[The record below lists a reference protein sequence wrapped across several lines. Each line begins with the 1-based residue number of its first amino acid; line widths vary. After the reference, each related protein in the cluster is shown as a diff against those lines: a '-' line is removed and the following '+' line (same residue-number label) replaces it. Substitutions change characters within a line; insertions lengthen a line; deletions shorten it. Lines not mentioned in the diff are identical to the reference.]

1 MKKSGIEDKNITVFA
16 EMMIRKMESM
26 TLDLKQPWLNST
38 CAALPENLN
47 GRAYSGWNSLMLLML
62 QEEKK
67 YTTPVYMTFKQAA
80 DEGVSVKKG
89 ETSFPVHFWNFSV
102 KDKESG
108 EKISIDDYR
117 KLSDSEKERYK
128 VIPYMKYFNVFN
140 VEQTTLPEVKPER
153 WEKIKDK
160 FSIGKLIDNGGKAV
174 CPELDYML
182 ENKTW
187 VCPINVMKSNDAF
200 YSVSKDTITVPLKE
214 QYKDGEE
221 FYSTLLHE
229 MAHSTGAEN
238 RLDRKIHNTFGDKDY
253 AREELVAELTA
264 ALSLNVMG
272 LTSTIQDSNVAY
284 LQSWIDTLK
293 EQPQFIMTIL
303 GDVSKAANMIQETV
317 CNEEVKEKIKDNT
330 IKDIGDFIEKRNE
343 ENAKRIPSY
352 SELEH
357 FSVKE
362 AVARKTTGNNTDGT
376 DRLSYDTL
384 RKRFPDAVLLFRNT
398 ASNIYEVFNEDAVKC
413 AELLGIVR
421 TNRDFGKERKIPYAS
436 FPAEKLDTFLPKLV
450 RAGERVA
457 ICDMP
462 PAELK
467 KEETA
472 DKKLHSTYLGNGIS
486 FWEEGDLEYKGHI
499 SDDRKV
505 TLYAEFTPRN
515 KERIEEIARTGNL
528 LIDNG
533 SLALEPLNVPSKINV
548 NPVTGEEQRFSVETI
563 DGKEYV
569 CSGKSVISDEPEK
582 FMDISEY
589 ENNRIMADKQDEKQ
603 AEPVKETGNQRH
615 SYMMLGRLVEDC
627 KYYLDQ
633 HGSEEQLWAKNVEEQ
648 IQTMRGFYHSVDEKP
663 QWLTEEQLEDYA
675 SRMLQEKAEREAA
688 KHQKTDISNSKTDMD
703 MEEKNEQKKEVKDGI
718 NVYKMDNGKYG
729 VYFVE
734 NGVRSKTRQMS
745 DEDTKQYFEGL
756 KGQGIDEVNKRREK
770 LKSLYFPK
778 PLPKITPEVKERI
791 TDTSVY
797 KMQDGKTYAVRCKID
812 GTQMT
817 GTRVRPEHTRAF
829 FEGFKEMSVEEK
841 EMRKAELAA
850 KYFKNELNGQQQEVK
865 KGISR

>member
-26 TLDLKQPWLNST
+26 TLDWKQPWLNST
-38 CAALPENLN
+38 CAALPENLS

-108 EKISIDDYR
+108 ERITIEEYR
-117 KLSDSEKERYK
+117 KLPESERERYK

-140 VEQTTLPEVKPER
+140 VEQTTLPETKPEQ
-153 WEKIKDK
+153 WEKIKER
-160 FSIGKLIDNGGKAV
+160 FNIGKLTDNAAKAA

-182 ENKTW
+182 ENNTW
-187 VCPINVMKSNDAF
+187 LCPINVVKSNNAF
-200 YSVSKDTITVPLKE
+200 YSVSKDSITVPLKE

-238 RLDRKIHNTFGDKDY
+238 RLDRKMHNTFGDKDY

-317 CNEEVKEKIKDNT
+317 CNEEVKEKIKENT
-330 IKDIGDFIEKRNE
+330 IKDIGEFIEKRNE
-343 ENAKRIPSY
+343 ENARRIPSY

-362 AVARKTTGNNTDGT
+362 AVARKAAGNNTDGT

-398 ASNIYEVFNEDAVKC
+398 GSDVYEVFNEDAIKC
-413 AELLGIVR
+413 SELLGIVR

-436 FPAEKLDTFLPKLV
+436 FPAEKLDTYLPKLV
-450 RAGERVA
+450 RSGERVA
-457 ICDMP
+457 ICDLP

-472 DKKLHSTYLGNGIS
+472 EKKLHSAYLGNGIS

-499 SDDRKV
+499 SEERKV
-505 TLYAEFTPRN
+505 TLYGEFTPGN
-515 KERIEEIARTGNL
+515 KEKIEETARKGNL
-528 LIDNG
+528 LVDNG
-533 SLALEPLNVPSKINV
+533 TLALEPLNAPSKINM
-548 NPVTGEEQRFSVETI
+548 NPVTGEEQRFSVEMI
-563 DGKEYV
+563 DGKSYV
-569 CSGKSVISDEPEK
+569 CSGRSVISDEPEK
-582 FMDISEY
+582 FMDMVEY
-589 ENNRIMADKQDEKQ
+589 EKNGKMADEQDEKQ
-603 AEPVKETGNQRH
+603 AETVKETENQRH
-615 SYMMLGRLVEDC
+615 
-627 KYYLDQ
+627 YLDQ

-648 IQTMRGFYHSVDEKP
+648 IQTMRGFWHSVDEKP

-675 SRMLQEKAEREAA
+675 TRMLQEKADREAA

-734 NGVRSKTRQMS
+734 NGVRSKTRQIS

-756 KGQGIDEVNKRREK
+756 KGQGIDEVNRRREK

-778 PLPKITPEVKERI
+778 PLPKIAPEVKERI
-791 TDTSVY
+791 TDASVY
-797 KMQDGKTYAVRCKID
+797 KMQDGKNYGVRCKID
-812 GTQMT
+812 GVQMT

-829 FEGFKEMSVEEK
+829 FEGFKEMSAEDK
-841 EMRKAELAA
+841 DMRKAELAA
-850 KYFKNELNGQQQEVK
+850 KYFKNELDGQQQEVK